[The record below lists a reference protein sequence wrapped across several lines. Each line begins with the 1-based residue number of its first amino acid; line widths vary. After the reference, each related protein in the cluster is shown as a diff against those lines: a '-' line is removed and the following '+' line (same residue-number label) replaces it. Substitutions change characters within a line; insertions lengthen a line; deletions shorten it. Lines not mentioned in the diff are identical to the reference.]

1 MPTPQSPSIQARV
14 DRRTRF
20 PRERRASR
28 FLTVRA
34 SSGRT
39 ASGTSSTSRR
49 PTTCQLHAK
58 QEEKHER
65 SERITQKNRQQRV
78 EHTHT
83 HGRTAELFG
92 VFPGWSPTL
101 ALKDD
106 VFYRCAQRGSPT
118 GFGPVG
124 WGRRR
129 GDASRVL
136 TQRRGAQETQSR
148 SGKHDFG
155 AQGCWRMCVDATS
168 SFFLNTWRS
177 LSPRGGS

>member
-83 HGRTAELFG
+83 HMEEPLNFLVFFQVGLPPWHSRTMSSIAALSAAPRLGLARWDGGG
-92 VFPGWSPTL
+92 VEATL
-101 ALKDD
+101 
-106 VFYRCAQRGSPT
+106 RG
-118 GFGPVG
+118 
-124 WGRRR
+124 
-129 GDASRVL
+129 
-136 TQRRGAQETQSR
+136 
-148 SGKHDFG
+148 
-155 AQGCWRMCVDATS
+155 C
-168 SFFLNTWRS
+168 
-177 LSPRGGS
+177 

>member
-1 MPTPQSPSIQARV
+1 MRPGFSRYERPRGAPRRGHRAPQDDRPPVNSTRNKRKSTKEANESPRKT
-14 DRRTRF
+14 DNKEWNT
-20 PRERRASR
+20 
-28 FLTVRA
+28 
-34 SSGRT
+34 
-39 ASGTSSTSRR
+39 
-49 PTTCQLHAK
+49 
-58 QEEKHER
+58 
-65 SERITQKNRQQRV
+65 
-78 EHTHT
+78 HTHT